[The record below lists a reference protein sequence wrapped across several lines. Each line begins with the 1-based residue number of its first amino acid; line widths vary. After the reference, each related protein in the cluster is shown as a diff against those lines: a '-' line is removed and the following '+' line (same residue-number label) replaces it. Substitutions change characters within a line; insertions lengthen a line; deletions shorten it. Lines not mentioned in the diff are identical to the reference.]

1 LHSLLQ
7 QKKGGNNNRI
17 LCATKKKKATTTLL
31 SLPSVL
37 RCSNTKRRQRQHA
50 LTFFAKL
57 HPHNKKKGMTS
68 SYRLPCYASATQQEE
83 GDHRVPSLFSLRYN
97 KKKKKKRCTAGNKV
111 ADTFFSALQIKKKKA
126 TFAFLAILQ
135 EKKQKRQQQHS
146 LHCNKRKEGK
156 REKKAMVT
164 LLPSLF
170 SFLCNNI
177 QQIVLE
183 LSCSWTIYKGV

>member
-7 QKKGGNNNRI
+7 QKKGGNNNLI
-17 LCATKKKKATTTLL
+17 LCATKKKVTTTLL

-57 HPHNKKKGMTS
+57 HPHNKKKGMIGS
-68 SYRLPCYASATQQEE
+68 CRLPCYAVATQQEE
-83 GDHRVPSLFSLRYN
+83 GDDRVPSLFSLRYN
-97 KKKKKKRCTAGNKV
+97 KKKKKKRRAAGNKV
-111 ADTFFSALQIKKKKA
+111 ADTFFIALQTKKKKA
-126 TFAFLAILQ
+126 TVAFLVILQ
-135 EKKQKRQQQHS
+135 EKKQKRRQQHS

-156 REKKAMVT
+156 RAKKAMVT